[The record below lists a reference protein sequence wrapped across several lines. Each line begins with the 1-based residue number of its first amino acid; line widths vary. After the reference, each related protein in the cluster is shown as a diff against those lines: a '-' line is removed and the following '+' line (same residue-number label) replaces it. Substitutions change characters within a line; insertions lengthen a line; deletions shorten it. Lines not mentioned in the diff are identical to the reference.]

1 MGATDERDLD
11 RLWRG
16 RSRRAAAS
24 VRCNMGSLCRCRC
37 GCRTA
42 AWPVVTVGTGPPDFA
57 FAAVADAVGSEWRV
71 ARAVPLGE
79 KILALVAMAI
89 F

>member
-1 MGATDERDLD
+1 M
-11 RLWRG
+11 
-16 RSRRAAAS
+16 
-24 VRCNMGSLCRCRC
+24 
-37 GCRTA
+37 
-42 AWPVVTVGTGPPDFA
+42 PVVTVGTGPPDFA